1 MSAFT
6 VLCNYSD
13 GTAARVRFDGETV
26 HRFAIN
32 GVDFAVVHLTDDY
45 DVPITKFQVA
55 LGDLCVRPLGDE
67 LPLNAMDDV
76 DVEEFSLK
84 AASFSDGGLAT
95 SIKEFTA
102 FVAASPERFPGLD

>member
-13 GTAARVRFDGETV
+13 GTAARVQFDGEIV
-26 HRFAIN
+26 HTFSV
-32 GVDFAVVHLTDDY
+32 GGLLFSVVHLTNDY
-45 DVPITKFQVA
+45 DFPITKFQVA

-76 DVEEFSLK
+76 DVDEFTTRAIEREDLVK
-84 AASFSDGGLAT
+84 DIET
-95 SIKEFTA
+95 FTA